1 MEGLRGKS
9 ALVTGASSGIGQAIA
24 VRLAEEGVNV
34 AINFL
39 GNRDK
44 AVETGRLAKEGS
56 AKHQGAPVET
66 TLVQADVSQEDSVAK
81 MFDQVIDAFGR
92 IDILVNN
99 SGIQISGASHEAE
112 IEDFDRVIAV
122 NLRGAYLC
130 AKEVIRHFLLE
141 GHSGV
146 VINVSSVHEVIP
158 KPNYIG
164 YSVSKGGL
172 GNLTRTLALEYA
184 AQNIRVN
191 AVAPGATVTPINK
204 AWTDDPEQR
213 AQVESHI
220 PMRRAGTAEEIAGV
234 VAFLTSDE
242 AAYITG
248 QTIYVD
254 GGLTLYADFRESWSS
269 GP

>member
-1 MEGLRGKS
+1 MEGLKGKS

-24 VRLAEEGVNV
+24 VRLAEEGVSV
-34 AINFL
+34 AINYR
-39 GNRDK
+39 GNLDQ
-44 AVETGRLAKEGS
+44 ATETERLAKEAS
-56 AKHQGAPVET
+56 AQRQGTPGGT

-81 MFDQVIDAFGR
+81 MFDQVVDAFGHF
-92 IDILVNN
+92 DILVNN

-130 AKEVIRHFLLE
+130 AKKAIGHFLLE

-158 KPNYIG
+158 KPNYVG

-204 AWTDDPEQR
+204 AWTGDPEQR
-213 AQVESHI
+213 AEVESHI

>member
-1 MEGLRGKS
+1 MKGLKGKS

-24 VRLAEEGVNV
+24 VRLAEEGASI
-34 AINFL
+34 AINYRS
-39 GNRDK
+39 GREQ
-44 AVETGRLAKEGS
+44 AEETERLAREIS
-56 AKHQGAPVET
+56 AKRHRTAVET
-66 TLVQADVSQEDSVAK
+66 TLVQADVSQEDSVTQ
-81 MFDQVIDAFGR
+81 MFDQVIEAFGR

-99 SGIQISGASHEAE
+99 SGIQVSGASHEAE

-130 AKEVIRHFLLE
+130 AKEAIRHFLLE
-141 GHSGV
+141 GHGGV
-146 VINVSSVHEVIP
+146 VLNVSSVHEVIP
-158 KPNYIG
+158 KPNYVG

-213 AQVESHI
+213 AEVESHI
-220 PMRRAGTAEEIAGV
+220 PMRRAATSEEIAGV

-254 GGLTLYADFRESWSS
+254 GGLTLYADFSESWSS

>member
-1 MEGLRGKS
+1 MRGLQGKS

-24 VRLAEEGVNV
+24 LRLAEEGAAV
-34 AINFL
+34 AINYR
-39 GNRDK
+39 GNRYQAEETERLARENGARSQGA
-44 AVETGRLAKEGS
+44 AVET
-56 AKHQGAPVET
+56 V
-66 TLVQADVSQEDSVAK
+66 LVQADVSEEGSVTR
-81 MFDQVIDAFGR
+81 MFDRVVDAFGR

-112 IEDFDRVIAV
+112 IADFDRVIAV

-130 AKEVIRHFLLE
+130 AKQAIRRFLAE
-141 GHSGV
+141 GHGGV

-158 KPNYIG
+158 KPNYVG

-184 AQNIRVN
+184 GQNIRVN

-204 AWTDDPEQR
+204 AWTDDPKKRSE
-213 AQVESHI
+213 VESHI
-220 PMRRAGTAEEIAGV
+220 PMRRAGTSEEMAGV
-234 VAFLTSDE
+234 VAFLASGE

-248 QTIYVD
+248 QTLYVD
-254 GGLTLYADFRESWSS
+254 GGLTLYADFSESWSS